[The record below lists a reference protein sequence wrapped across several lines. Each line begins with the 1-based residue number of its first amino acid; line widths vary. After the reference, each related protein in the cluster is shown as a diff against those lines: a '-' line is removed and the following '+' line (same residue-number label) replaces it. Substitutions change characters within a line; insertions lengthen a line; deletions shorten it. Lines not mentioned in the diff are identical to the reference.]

1 MRFSFIIFF
10 KIFILNLRKRFVL
23 ELNKILH
30 TMVTFD
36 ELVLAEKRLLI
47 RKLLVKIAEY
57 NASLDNLIFKE
68 LSAKI
73 YLNLEN
79 LIGGLVQKISNE
91 HNSTKIFDISLSY
104 LLEKCQLKN

>member
-1 MRFSFIIFF
+1 
-10 KIFILNLRKRFVL
+10 
-23 ELNKILH
+23 
-30 TMVTFD
+30 MVTFD

>member
-1 MRFSFIIFF
+1 
-10 KIFILNLRKRFVL
+10 
-23 ELNKILH
+23 
-30 TMVTFD
+30 MVTFD

-73 YLNLEN
+73 YLKLEN

-91 HNSTKIFDISLSY
+91 HNSTKIFDTALGY
-104 LLEKCQLKN
+104 LLENVN